1 MNNLKKVIKN
11 LTSKHFKN
19 PKLVPM
25 KMLSTK
31 IKTLAAILLLA
42 GGIKAQDVHFS
53 QYTMAPL
60 LLNPALAG
68 LNQCDYRVSTNF
80 RTQWTNINGLNTY
93 STVAGSADMTIGK
106 ISKYNS
112 FAGAGISFFYD
123 QAGDLKFNTSRVDLN
138 AAYHFMLN
146 RKGTMSI
153 SAGLQGSFNYRGI
166 DASKATF
173 DSQWDNSTG
182 SVNTNIQGETFG
194 RTRIVFGD
202 AGFGLF
208 FNALTKK
215 NHNIYLGFSA
225 THLNQPKISFY
236 PNTTDASNVN
246 ERLYM
251 KFSLHGGA
259 QLNVTRKLAITPH
272 FMALVQGPSQQ
283 YNIGANVKMKISN
296 IPSDQTAIYFGAQYR
311 GLFYT
316 KGGPVDAV
324 IVSTRADYRGFTFGF
339 SYDINVSKLL
349 PATGSVGGPELVLMY
364 QGCFRKKPRPGH
376 CPAL

>member
-1 MNNLKKVIKN
+1 MNNLKNAVKN

-19 PKLVPM
+19 PKLVSM
-25 KMLSTK
+25 KNLSTK

-42 GGIKAQDVHFS
+42 GGVKAQDVHFS

-80 RTQWTNINGLNTY
+80 RTQWTNISGLNTY
-93 STVAGSADMTIGK
+93 STVAGTADMTVGK
-106 ISKYNS
+106 ITKYNS

-182 SVNTNIQGETFG
+182 SVNTNLPGENFG
-194 RTRIVFGD
+194 RTKIMFGD

-208 FNALTKK
+208 FSALTKK
-215 NHNIYLGFSA
+215 DHNFYLGFSV

-251 KFSLHGGA
+251 KFSIHGGT
-259 QLNVTRKLAITPH
+259 QLYITRKLAITPH

-283 YNIGANVKMKISN
+283 YNIGANVKMKLSN

-324 IVSTRADYRGFTFGF
+324 IVSTRADFKGFTFGF

-349 PATGSVGGPELVLMY
+349 PATGSVGGPEVVLMY

>member
-1 MNNLKKVIKN
+1 MKF
-11 LTSKHFKN
+11 KHFVNNFLPIEKN
-19 PKLVPM
+19 KITKLVPM
-25 KMLSTK
+25 KTISTK
-31 IKTLAAILLLA
+31 LKTFAAAMLFA
-42 GGIKAQDVHFS
+42 SAMHAQDVHFS
-53 QYTMAPL
+53 QYTLAPM

-68 LNQCDYRVSTNF
+68 LNQCDYRVVANF
-80 RTQWTNINGLNTY
+80 RTQWTAINGLNTY

-106 ISKYNS
+106 ITKYNS
-112 FAGAGISFFYD
+112 FAGAGMSFFYD
-123 QAGDLKFNTSRVDLN
+123 QAGDLKFNTNRVDLN

-153 SAGLQGSFNYRGI
+153 SAGLQGSFNFRRI

-182 SVNTNIQGETFG
+182 TVDPNGVKETFG
-194 RTRIVFGD
+194 RNQMMFGD

-208 FNALTKK
+208 FTALTKK
-215 NHNIYLGFSA
+215 DHNVYFGFSL

-236 PNTTDASNVN
+236 PNSTDASNVN

-251 KFSLHGGA
+251 KLSIHGGT
-259 QLNVTRKLAITPH
+259 QLYITRKLAVTPH

-283 YNIGANVKMKISN
+283 YNIGANVKMKLSN

-311 GLFYT
+311 GMFYT
-316 KGGPVDAV
+316 KGGPVDA
-324 IVSTRADYRGFTFGF
+324 IILSTRADYKGFTFGF

-349 PATGSVGGPELVLMY
+349 PATNTVGGPELVVMY

>member
-1 MNNLKKVIKN
+1 MKF
-11 LTSKHFKN
+11 KHFVNNFLPIEKN
-19 PKLVPM
+19 KIIKLVPM
-25 KMLSTK
+25 KTISTK
-31 IKTLAAILLLA
+31 LKTLAAAMMIA
-42 GGIKAQDVHFS
+42 GGMHAQDVHFS
-53 QYTMAPL
+53 QYTLAPM

-68 LNQCDYRVSTNF
+68 LNQCDYRVVANF
-80 RTQWTNINGLNTY
+80 RTQWTAINGLNTY

-106 ISKYNS
+106 ITKYNS
-112 FAGAGISFFYD
+112 FAGAGLSFFYD
-123 QAGDLKFNTSRVDLN
+123 QAGDLKFNTNRVDLN

-153 SAGLQGSFNYRGI
+153 SAGLQGSFNFRRL

-182 SVNTNIQGETFG
+182 TVDPNGLKETFG
-194 RTRIVFGD
+194 RNQMMFGD

-208 FNALTKK
+208 FTALTKRD
-215 NHNIYLGFSA
+215 HNIYVGFSL

-251 KFSLHGGA
+251 KLSIHGGT
-259 QLNVTRKLAITPH
+259 QLYITRKLAVTPH

-283 YNIGANVKMKISN
+283 YNIGTNVKMKLSN

-311 GLFYT
+311 GMFYT
-316 KGGPVDAV
+316 KGGPVDA
-324 IVSTRADYRGFTFGF
+324 IILSTRADYKGFTFGF

-349 PATGSVGGPELVLMY
+349 PATNTVGGPELVVMY

>member
-1 MNNLKKVIKN
+1 MNNFINTCKNFLKEE
-11 LTSKHFKN
+11 SKN
-19 PKLVPM
+19 PKIVPM

-31 IKTLAAILLLA
+31 LKSLAAVVLMA
-42 GGIKAQDVHFS
+42 GGLQAQDVHFS

-93 STVAGSADMTIGK
+93 STVAGTADMTVGK
-106 ISKYNS
+106 ITKYNS

-123 QAGDLKFNTSRVDLN
+123 QAGDLKFNTTRVDLN

-146 RKGTMSI
+146 RRGTMSI

-182 SVNTNIQGETFG
+182 SVNPNLQGESFG
-194 RTRIVFGD
+194 RTNMIFGD

-208 FNALTKK
+208 FSALTKK
-215 NHNIYLGFSA
+215 DHNFYLGFSL
-225 THLNQPKISFY
+225 THVNQPKISFY

-251 KFSLHGGA
+251 KFSIHGGT
-259 QLNVTRKLAITPH
+259 QLYITRKLAVTPH

-283 YNIGANVKMKISN
+283 YNVGANVKMKLSN
-296 IPSDQTAIYFGAQYR
+296 IPSDQTAIYIGAQYR
-311 GLFYT
+311 GLFFT

-324 IVSTRADYRGFTFGF
+324 ILSTRADYKGFTFGF
-339 SYDINVSKLL
+339 SYDINVSKLML
-349 PATGSVGGPELVLMY
+349 ATNTVGGPELTLMY